1 MTADRSAPRPC
12 APGHVLCLDLGGS
25 SLKAGL
31 FDPDGRQAALAAVP
45 VSFEEDRAGRSE
57 QDPGQWWRA
66 LALAVEDLAARP
78 DWPGPPACIAICGFT
93 RTQVFL
99 GRDGRAVRPAIS
111 FRDSRALGPAQA
123 ALARP
128 DVRAHADAGDLNPF
142 HPLARLLWLAHH
154 EREAW
159 EQVRLVV
166 EPKDYLNLR
175 LTGQAASDPISLHW
189 LARAMAGGAASL
201 AAACGL
207 TPGRLPP
214 VVPAGG
220 IVGRVQPGLPGAL
233 GGLAGVPVAQA
244 STDTWTAVAGL
255 GGLRAGR
262 AYCIS
267 GTSEVVGL
275 MAATP
280 GRAEGLIT
288 MEWGEGLWQIGGPGQ
303 NGAALLP
310 WITDLLSP
318 GPAPFA
324 ERLER
329 LLAARPC
336 GKPLL
341 FAPWLNGERT
351 PYWDRDLRGAFLGLT
366 PEHGAGDMVR
376 AVMEGVA
383 LANRDVLSRAEAAA
397 GQEAGDFRIAGGGA
411 RSALWNRIRADMLGR
426 RVVASADAE
435 LGLLGCLAVARV
447 ALGQAPDFAAAADA
461 LPRAT
466 ESFAPDP
473 ARRARADALFRTYRE
488 ARDALARASHAL
500 AAIGRE
506 DFSDPSE

>member
-1 MTADRSAPRPC
+1 MT
-12 APGHVLCLDLGGS
+12 GTHVLCVDLGGS

-31 FDPDGRQAALAAVP
+31 FGPDGAQIALASVP
-45 VSFEEDRAGRSE
+45 VSFEEDRSGRSE
-57 QDPGQWWRA
+57 QDPALWWRA
-66 LALAVEDLAARP
+66 LCAAVEELAAGP
-78 DWPGPPACIAICGFT
+78 GWPGALGCISVCGFT

-99 GRDGRAVRPAIS
+99 GRGHRVVRPAIS
-111 FRDSRALGPAQA
+111 FRDSRALGPAEA
-123 ALARP
+123 ALKRP
-128 DVRAHADAGDLNPF
+128 GVAAHEDAGALNPF

-159 EQVRLVV
+159 EQVQLVV

-175 LTGQAASDPISLHW
+175 LTGAPASDPISLHW
-189 LARAMAGGAASL
+189 LARAMAGGSASL

-207 TPGRLPP
+207 APGRLPP
-214 VVPAGG
+214 TVPAGG
-220 IVGRVQPGLPGAL
+220 LVGRVSAGLPGAL
-233 GGLAGVPVAQA
+233 GALAGTPVVQA

-275 MAATP
+275 MAGTP
-280 GRAEGLIT
+280 ARAEGLIT
-288 MEWGEGLWQIGGPGQ
+288 MEWGECLWQVGGPGQ
-303 NGAALLP
+303 NGATLLP
-310 WITDLLSP
+310 WITDLLAP

-329 LLAARPC
+329 LLAARPS

-366 PEHGAGDMVR
+366 PEHGPGDMVR

-397 GQEAGDFRIAGGGA
+397 GQEAAEFRIAGGGA
-411 RSALWNRIRADMLGR
+411 RSAPWNRIRADMLGR
-426 RVVASADAE
+426 MVIASAEAE

-447 ALGQAPDFAAAADA
+447 GLGEAADFASAADA
-461 LPRAT
+461 APRET
-466 ESFAPDP
+466 EAFRPDP

-506 DFSDPSE
+506 DFSTPTERGAGAR